1 MRSVVPRLRLLDLLA
16 ITSSLALLAS
26 IACKVSLD
34 HPQSFSVCWRGGRPS
49 HVRVSES
56 KIYTRSRR
64 ESNERK
70 TK

>member
-16 ITSSLALLAS
+16 ITSSLALIAS

-34 HPQSFSVCWRGGRPS
+34 NPQSFSVCWRGGRPS
-49 HVRVSES
+49 PVSVSES
-56 KIYTRSRR
+56 KIYIRSGR
-64 ESNERK
+64 ESNE